1 MKRWTR
7 LFLSFVTLALVMML
21 VACTPNQKFKYEFVP
36 EIAALLKREAP
47 TYPPAK
53 FVVISDIHLYDP
65 SLGTEGKAFE
75 EYLADDRKLLRESV
89 EIMGATVDAIRNE
102 QASFVLL
109 PGDLTKD
116 GELVS
121 HELAARYLSDIE
133 ASGKKVYVV
142 PGNHDI
148 NNGYA
153 FKFVGD
159 SIERVPS
166 VTSEEFAQIYSQ
178 FGYEESLYR
187 DSASLSYVAEP
198 VLGLWLLALDSC
210 RYTENMEGEEP
221 ITDGRFNAE
230 TLEWIED
237 MLCRAMR
244 GNKAVIV
251 MLHHGIVEHYTG
263 QEKNYGEYIIDDFP
277 AISKLLAMYNAAL
290 VFTGHHH
297 AQDITL
303 ERYSKA
309 LKFVYDI
316 ETGSLVTY
324 PNPYRV
330 VSIDMAQKVSIRSE
344 RIKSIKSHP
353 SDFPD
358 YAMRYLRDGIEGIAT
373 KAIMGYGV
381 KQEEAESLAKQV
393 AMAFVAHY
401 AGDEDLPLG
410 QEAIK
415 TSGLSLRGWLVIT
428 FRKGLVYGL
437 WNDLEPPDGEITINL
452 RTGEWQ

>member
-1 MKRWTR
+1 MKTWTR
-7 LFLSFVTLALVMML
+7 LPPSFAVLVLVMVL
-21 VACTPNQKFKYEFVP
+21 AACTPTQKFKYESVP
-36 EIAALLKREAP
+36 EVAALLKREAA
-47 TYPPAK
+47 TYPPTK
-53 FVVISDIHLYDP
+53 FIIISDLHLYDL

-75 EYLADDRKLLRESV
+75 DYLAEGRKLLRESV
-89 EIMGATVDAIRNE
+89 EIMGTTVDAIRNE
-102 QASFVLL
+102 QAGFVLL

-121 HELAARYLSDIE
+121 HELAARYLGEIE
-133 ASGKKVYVV
+133 AAGKKVYVV

-166 VTSEEFAQIYSQ
+166 VTPMEFAQIYSQ
-178 FGYEESLYR
+178 FGYAEALYR
-187 DSASLSYVAEP
+187 DSASLSYMAEP
-198 VLGLWLLALDSC
+198 VPGLWLLALDSC
-210 RYTENMEGEEP
+210 RYAENMEDEKP
-221 ITDGRFNAE
+221 ITDGKFNAE
-230 TLEWIED
+230 TMEWIED
-237 MLCRAMR
+237 MLGRAMR
-244 GNKAVIV
+244 ENKAIIV
-251 MLHHGIVEHYTG
+251 MLHHGIVEHYAG
-263 QEKNYGEYIIDDFP
+263 QEKNYGEYIVDDFP
-277 AISKLLAMYNAAL
+277 AISKLLAMYNARL
-290 VFTGHHH
+290 VFTGHYH

-303 ERYSKA
+303 ESYPKA
-309 LKFVYDI
+309 HKFIYDI

-330 VSIDMAQKVSIRSE
+330 ASIDTDQKASIRSAY
-344 RIKSIKSHP
+344 IKSIESHP

-358 YAMRYLRDGIEGIAT
+358 YARRYLQDGIEGIAT

-381 KQEEAESLAKQV
+381 KQEEAERLAKQV

-401 AGDEDLPLG
+401 AGDEDLPPG
-410 QEAIK
+410 QEIIQ

-428 FRKGLVYGL
+428 SRKGLVYGL
-437 WNDLEPPDGEITINL
+437 WNDLEPPDSNITINL

>member
-1 MKRWTR
+1 MKAWTR
-7 LFLSFVTLALVMML
+7 LFPSFVALVLVMML
-21 VACTPNQKFKYEFVP
+21 VACAPTQKFKYEFVP
-36 EIAALLKREAP
+36 EVTALLKREAP
-47 TYPPAK
+47 IYPPTK
-53 FVVISDIHLYDP
+53 FIVISDLHLYDP

-75 EYLADDRKLLRESV
+75 EYLAEDRKLLRESV
-89 EIMGATVDAIRNE
+89 EIMGAAVDAIRNE
-102 QASFVLL
+102 PASFVLL

-121 HELAARYLSDIE
+121 HELAARYLGAIE
-133 ASGKKVYVV
+133 AGGKKVYVV

-166 VTSEEFAQIYSQ
+166 VTPTEFAQIYSQ
-178 FGYEESLYR
+178 FGYEEALYK
-187 DSASLSYVAEP
+187 DSTSLSYVAEP
-198 VLGLWLLALDSC
+198 VPGLWLLALDSC

-221 ITDGRFNAE
+221 ITDGKFNAE

-237 MLCRAMR
+237 MLGRAMR
-244 GNKAVIV
+244 ENKAVIV

-263 QEKNYGEYIIDDFP
+263 QEKNYGEYIVDDFP
-277 AISKLLAMYNAAL
+277 AISKLLAMYNAHL
-290 VFTGHHH
+290 VFTGHYH

-303 ERYSKA
+303 ARYPKA
-309 LKFVYDI
+309 HKFVYDI

-330 VSIDMAQKVSIRSE
+330 GSLDADQKALVRSE
-344 RIKSIKSHP
+344 YIKSIKSHP

-358 YAMRYLRDGIEGIAT
+358 YARRYLRDVIEGIAT

-381 KQEEAESLAKQV
+381 KQEEAERLAKQV

-401 AGDEDLPLG
+401 AGDEDLPPG
-410 QEAIK
+410 QEVIQ

-428 FRKGLVYGL
+428 FRKGLAHGL
-437 WNDLEPPDGEITINL
+437 WNDLEPPDSNITINL